1 MTPRCFNYSLGF
13 ASTISLIITI
23 VGVSILPQQPDT
35 TVYSSYNAQEAQQN
49 SSNAYRNQI
58 IHSTGF
64 VMLITGAGVILVCFG
79 AFMYSRHRRE
89 MASLVIRTT
98 PTDPVASRPS
108 PRPAPLEETG
118 PPPNIIIRPQTAI
131 PIKQKTRRSLIE
143 II

>member
-1 MTPRCFNYSLGF
+1 M
-13 ASTISLIITI
+13 
-23 VGVSILPQQPDT
+23 VGVGILPQPPDT
-35 TVYSSYNAQEAQQN
+35 TVHSSYNVQDAQQN

-64 VMLITGAGVILVCFG
+64 AMVMTGTGVILMCVG
-79 AFMYSRHRRE
+79 VFMYSRHRRE

-98 PTDPVASRPS
+98 PTDPVAPRPS

-131 PIKQKTRRSLIE
+131 PIKQKTRRSLIQ